1 MQYQTYLDQA
11 YRQRKANKK
20 LIARI
25 KKQKPKNLDSMVH
38 ALHDEAF
45 EKIDCLECGNCC
57 KRLGPLILDKDIK
70 RISKFLKID
79 EKTLIATYFRVDE
92 DGDTVFQSMPCPFLG
107 EDNYCSIYEARP
119 KACAEY
125 PHTDRKKFH
134 QALDITEK
142 NALTCP
148 AVVHVLD
155 GLQKHF

>member
-1 MQYQTYLDQA
+1 MKYQATLEQA
-11 YRQRKANKK
+11 YRQRKSTKK

-25 KKQKPKNLDSMVH
+25 KKLKPKDLDTKVH
-38 ALHDEAF
+38 ALHQQAF
-45 EKIDCLECGNCC
+45 AHIDCLECGNCC
-57 KRLGPLILDKDIK
+57 KSLGPLILDKDIK
-70 RISKFLKID
+70 GISKFLHID
-79 EKTLIATYFRVDE
+79 EKTLFATYFRIDE

-142 NALTCP
+142 NTLTCP
-148 AVVHVLD
+148 AVAEIAEEL
-155 GLQKHF
+155 KSIY